1 MKYLKTI
8 LFIAFLASTALNG
21 RDNPFIPTQINAK
34 DMNTSNVKNELAPLK
49 SISLN
54 LPSDARELVRV
65 LFVYKGVDGVLR
77 SYNVNAPYSIN
88 WQDDLILSTQEKIK
102 TNTQNPP
109 KMANNKTAE
118 QNATKTTQILNTK
131 QTKQSQA
138 NSIRELIGN
147 NASKYT
153 GEQISTLSTKQSIK
167 VSFAK
172 RLFIENFSDKIILRT
187 ADKMLRYDIKYEKNK
202 AKIVIDFAKRARDY
216 ATQTNTFENIP
227 VNSLIIGSH
236 GKFYR
241 VVLYLNSNYKTTLNK
256 GKNSYILRLNK

>member
-109 KMANNKTAE
+109 TKMAKTAE
-118 QNATKTTQILNTK
+118 QNATK
-131 QTKQSQA
+131 SQA
-138 NSIRELIGN
+138 SSIRELIGN

-172 RLFIENFSDKIILRT
+172 RLFIENFSDKIILKT

>member
-21 RDNPFIPTQINAK
+21 RDNPFMPTHINAK
-34 DMNTSNVKNELAPLK
+34 AMNTSNVKNELASLK

-109 KMANNKTAE
+109 TKMTKTAE
-118 QNATKTTQILNTK
+118 QNATKSPQNLATK
-131 QTKQSQA
+131 ETKQSQA

-172 RLFIENFSDKIILRT
+172 RLFIENFSDKIILKT

>member
-109 KMANNKTAE
+109 TKMAKTAE

-172 RLFIENFSDKIILRT
+172 RLFIENFSDKIILKT

>member
-109 KMANNKTAE
+109 TKMTKTAE
-118 QNATKTTQILNTK
+118 QNATKSPQILATK
-131 QTKQSQA
+131 ETKQSQA

-172 RLFIENFSDKIILRT
+172 RLFIENFSDKIILKT

>member
-109 KMANNKTAE
+109 TKMAKTAE
-118 QNATKTTQILNTK
+118 QNATKSPQNLATK
-131 QTKQSQA
+131 ETKQSHG
-138 NSIRELIGN
+138 RK
-147 NASKYT
+147 SKP
-153 GEQISTLSTKQSIK
+153 
-167 VSFAK
+167 
-172 RLFIENFSDKIILRT
+172 
-187 ADKMLRYDIKYEKNK
+187 KN
-202 AKIVIDFAKRARDY
+202 R
-216 ATQTNTFENIP
+216 
-227 VNSLIIGSH
+227 
-236 GKFYR
+236 
-241 VVLYLNSNYKTTLNK
+241 
-256 GKNSYILRLNK
+256 